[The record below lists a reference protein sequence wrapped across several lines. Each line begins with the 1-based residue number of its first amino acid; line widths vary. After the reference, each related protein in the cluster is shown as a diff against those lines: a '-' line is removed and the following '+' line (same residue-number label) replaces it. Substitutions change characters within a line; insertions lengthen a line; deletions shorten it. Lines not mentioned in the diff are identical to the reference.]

1 MLKREVK
8 KMRREFNDSEERW
21 GKEREELK
29 ARVKELE
36 EKVGIFESR
45 GKRRDVESGK
55 EKGAQEGTMERLR
68 DRKKDGMERERKE
81 KRM

>member
-1 MLKREVK
+1 MGEGKRGTESASK
-8 KMRREFNDSEERW
+8 RIGR
-21 GKEREELK
+21 
-29 ARVKELE
+29 
-36 EKVGIFESR
+36 ESR
-45 GKRRDVESGK
+45 NIRIERDVESGK